1 MSDSCP
7 ATSRAFVRTLKNA
20 TGSDIRFIGGG
31 QINTVMLN
39 DGLIDEII
47 VTIVP
52 LVLRDG
58 APLFSPAAER
68 SQFKTVGCETHETG
82 QIQSRMIKE

>member
-1 MSDSCP
+1 
-7 ATSRAFVRTLKNA
+7 
-20 TGSDIRFIGGG
+20 
-31 QINTVMLN
+31 MLN

-47 VTIVP
+47 VTIFP